1 MRFFAGKRKRAVSGF
16 FLMMTVLLCMSGC
29 GREKLHSYTLYTA
42 FDTETNLQFFAKESD
57 AGHIYE
63 VFKTELERY
72 HQLFD
77 IYHDYKDVHN
87 IKTINDN
94 AGIAPVAVDEEIINM
109 LKLSV
114 QIGEKSGGS
123 MNAAMGSVLA
133 IWHDYRMAGLDDPEA
148 AALPAMEELTEAA
161 GHTDIRKLI
170 IDEENNTVYL
180 SDPEMSLDVG
190 AIAKGYA
197 VAKLGELLEKEGVTS
212 GLLDVG
218 GNILAIGSKKDGS
231 LWRIAL
237 QNPDLD
243 SEKAYI
249 HVLGLSDTALVTSGD
264 YQRFYTVDG
273 KKYHHIIDA
282 DTLMPADYFTSVS
295 VLCKDSGLADALS
308 TALFS
313 MDEQSGRKLAESI
326 GGVEVLWVYKDGHE
340 SMTDGFGDYLEE

>member
-1 MRFFAGKRKRAVSGF
+1 MENLWKTVTENVGFIVVIAITAAV
-16 FLMMTVLLCMSGC
+16 
-29 GREKLHSYTLYTA
+29 
-42 FDTETNLQFFAKESD
+42 
-57 AGHIYE
+57 
-63 VFKTELERY
+63 
-72 HQLFD
+72 LF
-77 IYHDYKDVHN
+77 
-87 IKTINDN
+87 
-94 AGIAPVAVDEEIINM
+94 
-109 LKLSV
+109 
-114 QIGEKSGGS
+114 
-123 MNAAMGSVLA
+123 
-133 IWHDYRMAGLDDPEA
+133 
-148 AALPAMEELTEAA
+148 
-161 GHTDIRKLI
+161 
-170 IDEENNTVYL
+170 
-180 SDPEMSLDVG
+180 
-190 AIAKGYA
+190 A